1 MFGIDS
7 GQILF
12 VKCRVAGDPS
22 TNSWD
27 RRFMHLVYVQLG
39 SPSRGF
45 QFIVIVVLDV
55 VRLVEQ

>member
-1 MFGIDS
+1 
-7 GQILF
+7 
-12 VKCRVAGDPS
+12 
-22 TNSWD
+22 
-27 RRFMHLVYVQLG
+27 MHLVYVQLG